1 MLLLGSLDTFDGLML
16 MNRVIGEAF
25 ILRNIKEKLRK
36 NMSTIDLMIIEINY
50 NYCRLILC

>member
-1 MLLLGSLDTFDGLML
+1 